1 MQVTFI
7 ITFLIF
13 LLYAT
18 VTPAQQKGKRKQ
30 DSLRISRYRVEQPLK
45 NGSIPLQERLN
56 FELSS
61 KNKGAIQVQ
70 FRGDVMT
77 TVNLK
82 VYDLIG
88 NLLHETTVKING
100 NQQYNIKLPE
110 VKSRFFIVEVG
121 NKQYNLTKSVVS
133 G

>member
-1 MQVTFI
+1 MQDTFI
-7 ITFLIF
+7 ITFLTF
-13 LLYAT
+13 LLTAT
-18 VTPAQQKGKRKQ
+18 NAPAQQPERSKQ

-45 NGSIPLQERLN
+45 DVSIPLQERLS

-61 KNKGAIQVQ
+61 KKKGAIRVQ

-100 NQQYNIKLPE
+100 NRQYSIQLPE